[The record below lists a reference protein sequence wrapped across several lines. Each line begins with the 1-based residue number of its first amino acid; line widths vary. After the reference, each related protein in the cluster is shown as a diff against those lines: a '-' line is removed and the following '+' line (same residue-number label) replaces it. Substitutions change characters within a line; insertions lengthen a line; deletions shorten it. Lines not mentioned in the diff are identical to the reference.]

1 MNGLVLALDAGNI
14 KSYNAT
20 GTVYSTG
27 WSGSFINA
35 SSSFDGNLTTGT
47 SGSASNSTF
56 TYTFAGGLS
65 VSGTVRVYVTFG
77 ATSGQVAGLTNVILV
92 DGTDISSKM
101 AAANLYFGSSPGSG
115 WIDVTTEVGSTF
127 NTIVLTSTSGRAN
140 PSISAIEVNGQILV
154 DATFIWTDLSGNGN
168 RGILTNG
175 PTYSSANGGSIVFD
189 GVDDYVTLGT
199 PSSLNITAS
208 ITVNSWVKLSSFPSS
223 GNFVTIYEKGYDGTN
238 EQTYFRISG
247 NSSSIQFGTYNASA
261 SDKLT
266 QYVVSSSV
274 LVNNWCNIVG
284 VFDGSNFSIYLNNV
298 LVSQTSY
305 VGSLFGSSSPVSIGA
320 ASISGTYQKFLN
332 GGISV
337 VQVYNRALTAAEISQ
352 NFNATRSRYGI

>member
-1 MNGLVLALDAGNI
+1 MGIQYNPRIVTDGLVLALDAGNI

-35 SSSFDGNLTTGT
+35 AYSFDGNLSTGT

-154 DATFIWTDLSGNGN
+154 DPITWSDLSGGGNNGT
-168 RGILTNG
+168 LTNG
-175 PTYSSANGGSIVFD
+175 PTYSSANRGSLVFD
-189 GVDDYVTLGT
+189 GTNDYVQL
-199 PSSLNITAS
+199 SSAYS
-208 ITVNSWVKLSSFPSS
+208 ITN
-223 GNFVTIYEKGYDGTN
+223 T
-238 EQTYFRISG
+238 
-247 NSSSIQFGTYNASA
+247 
-261 SDKLT
+261 
-266 QYVVSSSV
+266 
-274 LVNNWCNIVG
+274 
-284 VFDGSNFSIYLNNV
+284 FSIELWC
-298 LVSQTSY
+298 LPSTTHEIDGEST
-305 VGSLFGSSSPVSIGA
+305 
-320 ASISGTYQKFLN
+320 SGTSGASGQRYIINPQNSGANGELEYQ
-332 GGISV
+332 
-337 VQVYNRALTAAEISQ
+337 
-352 NFNATRSRYGI
+352 